1 MLPHTVLDE
10 YLTHW
15 RAGCVYFI
23 SVMRAQYISV
33 IQLKAGIF
41 LPASEGCTH
50 RYYSWDLHMGD
61 DYGASSRDNDTGY
74 LLAYLSGCYDDWL
87 GSMEPFVII

>member
-1 MLPHTVLDE
+1 MLE
-10 YLTHW
+10 
-15 RAGCVYFI
+15 
-23 SVMRAQYISV
+23 
-33 IQLKAGIF
+33 AGIL

-50 RYYSWDLHMGD
+50 RYYSWDVHMGD

-74 LLAYLSGCYDDWL
+74 LLADLSGCCDDQL